1 MLTSFGRSHHLEKSG
16 TYSFFSKTTFFYAHF
31 PGVGVPEIILLNK
44 GKRTTEEKTLLRR
57 VKQGESSSSPW
68 QQKNNMLWWGA
79 ECPPEQWKCYV
90 CASTKVIGAEIRV
103 RPERQHSL
111 INRPSLNFEL
121 QRVILKWWGDIIWKQ
136 KDNDKDIDI
145 WRTALKINP
154 RDLCTSRHF
163 YISDTW
169 EQQSKH
175 SLPPFNK

>member
-1 MLTSFGRSHHLEKSG
+1 
-16 TYSFFSKTTFFYAHF
+16 
-31 PGVGVPEIILLNK
+31 
-44 GKRTTEEKTLLRR
+44 
-57 VKQGESSSSPW
+57 
-68 QQKNNMLWWGA
+68 MLWWGA

-111 INRPSLNFEL
+111 INWPMTK
-121 QRVILKWWGDIIWKQ
+121 LKAPKSKGRGDIIWKQ
-136 KDNDKDIDI
+136 KDNKDMDI

-169 EQQSKH
+169 EQQSLQ
-175 SLPPFNK
+175 SLSPFNTERHGTSLAILVMFYVLNLQAFFARESEINCRALKCRWTCAARCWRMPQQLCM

>member
-1 MLTSFGRSHHLEKSG
+1 MFTSFGRSHHLEKSG
-16 TYSFFSKTTFFYAHF
+16 TYSFFSKTFFYAHF

-44 GKRTTEEKTLLRR
+44 GKSQRRRRRLFSEEWRKVNHLPPPDN
-57 VKQGESSSSPW
+57 K
-68 QQKNNMLWWGA
+68 NMLWWGA

-90 CASTKVIGAEIRV
+90 CTSTKVIGAEIRV

-111 INRPSLNFEL
+111 INWPMTK
-121 QRVILKWWGDIIWKQ
+121 LKAPKSKGRGDIIWKQ
-136 KDNDKDIDI
+136 KDNKDMDI

-175 SLPPFNK
+175 SLSSFNK